1 MLKYFAGAILL
12 LLSVYAGYLFSYK
25 YLQRLRFFQNFS
37 DFNKRLSSAVSFS
50 SRAVN
55 SVIREKPDGEFS
67 ELLYE
72 YKFGKDKTVKEPR
85 YLTSNERV
93 FFKNY
98 AEAIGSSDKT
108 SQMSYIEEI
117 DKLVTEKLIGC
128 EADYKKYKPIYIKLG
143 FLFGLILFVLI
154 L

>member
-12 LLSVYAGYLFSYK
+12 CLSAYAGYLFSYK

-50 SRAVN
+50 SRAIG
-55 SVIREKPDGEFS
+55 SVIEEKPDGEFS

-85 YLTSNERV
+85 YLTSDERV
-93 FFKNY
+93 FFRNY
-98 AEAIGSSDKT
+98 AETIGSSDKT
-108 SQMSYIEEI
+108 TQIGYIEET
-117 DKLVTEKLIGC
+117 DKIVTEKLTRC
-128 EADYKKYKPIYIKLG
+128 EADYKKYKPVYIKLG
-143 FLFGLILFVLI
+143 VLFGLILFVLI